1 MTWLWVLA
9 LLLAAFAALLWWV
22 SRSLRARTG
31 LPGGRVLYSDTGIEQ
46 TLEAPLRSHRYGLVG
61 RPDYLLVREEKGQKV
76 IVPVEVKSRRTPDPP
91 HPGHALQLGAYC
103 LLVEEAYGVT
113 VEYGLLRYADA
124 TQPVP
129 FTPVLRAAVLQAA
142 DEIRTART
150 AKDVPRDHNVA
161 ARCTHCGYR
170 AACGQSLKV

>member
-1 MTWLWVLA
+1 M
-9 LLLAAFAALLWWV
+9 
-22 SRSLRARTG
+22 
-31 LPGGRVLYSDTGIEQ
+31 
-46 TLEAPLRSHRYGLVG
+46 
-61 RPDYLLVREEKGQKV
+61 

-103 LLVEEAYGVT
+103 LLVEEAYGVK

-129 FTPVLRAAVLQAA
+129 FTPVLRTAVLQAA

-150 AKDVPRDHNVA
+150 AADVARDHNVA

-170 AACGQSLKV
+170 AACGQGLKV